1 VIKSKKFNNRM
12 PFSGF
17 LALSVLVLFSTMFS
31 QSVQAKTSYVS
42 DELTVP
48 LRTGPSNQYRI
59 MKFLTSGT
67 ALKVIGT
74 SDDGKYTNVEIG
86 GDKSGWI
93 LTENLMD
100 IPSGRDRLAAANKK
114 FENSFQEIKDLKNTI
129 AEMKAEIKTL
139 KNENSSLQNER
150 TNLTNSLDDLK
161 ITAANPLSL
170 SKKNKELK
178 KELDEAQANV
188 DMLEKDNQQLRS
200 NVMQEWFII
209 GGSFAI
215 GSLLLGI
222 ILTRINWRRKRN
234 SWGDSF

>member
-1 VIKSKKFNNRM
+1 
-12 PFSGF
+12 
-17 LALSVLVLFSTMFS
+17 MFS
-31 QSVQAKTSYVS
+31 QPVQAKTRYVS

-48 LRTGPSNQYRI
+48 LRSGPSNQHRI
-59 MKFLTSGT
+59 IKFLSSGT
-67 ALKVIGT
+67 ALTVLET

-86 GDKSGWI
+86 GDKSGWV
-93 LTENLMD
+93 LSENLMD
-100 IPSGRDRLAAANKK
+100 IPSGRDRLAVANKK

-129 AEMKAEIKTL
+129 AELKAEIKTL

-150 TNLTNSLDDLK
+150 TNLNNSLEDLK

-178 KELDEAQANV
+178 KELDDAQANV

-209 GGSFAI
+209 GGGFAI